1 MQLYLIIKEQEASQ
15 QTVENCQYCFEN
27 AKRHLIVSIGKYVT
41 KYEIL
46 LFKNFP
52 AHIKC
57 FISVILGLADYT
69 INY

>member
-41 KYEIL
+41 KYEI
-46 LFKNFP
+46 F
-52 AHIKC
+52 
-57 FISVILGLADYT
+57 DYT